1 MNGTVLDAG
10 VKEKR
15 SEPSSFAG
23 LSGLEGGEWNA
34 YENWRAEN
42 NISGIAF
49 PMYDSEHNLI
59 GEWVGAEDGKGGKIV
74 TIAEVREAQ
83 EKGFPNANG
92 SQFIDRGPHFETI
105 EEAQAAALN
114 GPIW

>member
-1 MNGTVLDAG
+1 MIRTGMALAG
-10 VKEKR
+10 HHCHYEWDRAGRWGERKKKR
-15 SEPSSFAG
+15 AKQFCG

-59 GEWVGAEDGKGGKIV
+59 GE
-74 TIAEVREAQ
+74 
-83 EKGFPNANG
+83 
-92 SQFIDRGPHFETI
+92 
-105 EEAQAAALN
+105 
-114 GPIW
+114 